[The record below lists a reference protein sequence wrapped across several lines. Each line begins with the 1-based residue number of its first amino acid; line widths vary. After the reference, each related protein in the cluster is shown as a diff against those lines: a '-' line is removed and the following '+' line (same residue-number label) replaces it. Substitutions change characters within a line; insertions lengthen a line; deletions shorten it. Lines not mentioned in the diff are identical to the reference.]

1 MSKAHEVTAW
11 IDLNIIDKSW
21 GKSLTKD
28 FDDKKAKYLIESMPV
43 PNTITWL
50 VYPQCFICSRIIQT
64 LPVGQYQ
71 MLLIISM
78 KNSSVNYYL

>member
-11 IDLNIIDKSW
+11 IDLNIIDKPW
-21 GKSLTKD
+21 GQTLTKE

-50 VYPQCFICSRIIQT
+50 VCLINRIIKIFPIACNT
-64 LPVGQYQ
+64 NILV
-71 MLLIISM
+71 
-78 KNSSVNYYL
+78 

>member
-11 IDLNIIDKSW
+11 IDLNIIDKPW
-21 GKSLTKD
+21 GKSLTKE

-50 VYPQCFICSRIIQT
+50 VYLKFYSYEKSN
-64 LPVGQYQ
+64 LE
-71 MLLIISM
+71 
-78 KNSSVNYYL
+78 SS

>member
-1 MSKAHEVTAW
+1 MSKTHEVTAW

-21 GKSLTKD
+21 GQTLTKE

-50 VYPQCFICSRIIQT
+50 VIFRCLFIERRNNSIYIYLKVYLQCS
-64 LPVGQYQ
+64 
-71 MLLIISM
+71 
-78 KNSSVNYYL
+78 K

>member
-11 IDLNIIDKSW
+11 IDLNIIDKPW
-21 GKSLTKD
+21 GKSLTKE

-50 VYPQCFICSRIIQT
+50 VYLKFYSYGKLNLQ
-64 LPVGQYQ
+64 
-71 MLLIISM
+71 
-78 KNSSVNYYL
+78 SS